1 MRDYQFWSSRYKQQA
16 SWTRQTRNFIIN
28 QISLPPQANIL
39 EVGCGSFAVLDEFAK
54 LGHTTYGL
62 DIDKQI
68 LMFSKQYSPNSR
80 LINGDG
86 FSLPV
91 RTDFFDLC
99 FCHFLLLWLN
109 DPVSVL
115 KEMKRVTRNSGWIC
129 CFAEPDYLSR
139 IDAPLPLEKF
149 GQIQNISLEKQGV
162 NLSTGRNLSAWMKLA
177 NLENIH
183 WGIIGAH
190 QQAINQDNTT
200 DFEWKTINKD
210 VSELLSDKEIT
221 QFKQIDL
228 TAKSQG
234 IRILFIPTFYAYAQ
248 N

>member
-1 MRDYQFWSSRYKQQA
+1 
-16 SWTRQTRNFIIN
+16 
-28 QISLPPQANIL
+28 
-39 EVGCGSFAVLDEFAK
+39 
-54 LGHTTYGL
+54 
-62 DIDKQI
+62 
-68 LMFSKQYSPNSR
+68 
-80 LINGDG
+80 
-86 FSLPV
+86 
-91 RTDFFDLC
+91 
-99 FCHFLLLWLN
+99 
-109 DPVSVL
+109 
-115 KEMKRVTRNSGWIC
+115 
-129 CFAEPDYLSR
+129 
-139 IDAPLPLEKF
+139 
-149 GQIQNISLEKQGV
+149 
-162 NLSTGRNLSAWMKLA
+162 MKLA